1 MGVFKQVKNLVNKG
15 LLIALLAVFMIT
27 GITPQQVN
35 AEESLTIMAE
45 AAILVDAESGKI
57 LYEKNAEKP
66 LGVASMTKMMTEY
79 LLFEAIEEG
88 KVAWDQEYQVTDYT
102 YRISQ
107 DMRLSNVPFREDGSY
122 TIKEMYEAMA
132 IFSANAATIG
142 IAETIAGTESEF
154 VELMNEKAKEM
165 GLEET
170 TFVNSTGLSNS
181 SLMGMHPEGTK
192 ETDENI
198 MPARAVAKLT
208 KILLDDY
215 PEVLE
220 TTKIPLKM
228 FREGTSDETRMEN
241 WNSMLPGLIYEYE
254 GVDGLK
260 TGSTDFAGYSFAGT
274 AKRDD
279 TRFIA
284 VVMGAVDSEGAGSYK
299 ARFDATRV
307 LFDYGFDE
315 FTKEELIPAGYQFKE
330 QDTLE
335 VEKGVE
341 EKVAIAVKEPV
352 TMMVRTADKEL
363 YQPTLVL
370 DDSVVQNG
378 KLEADVEEGL
388 VVGAIQFTKTEGTEY
403 GYLNGNETSIEV
415 ATTESVKR
423 ANWVSLSFRS
433 AGEFLSSVWDDASN
447 FVKGLF

>member
-1 MGVFKQVKNLVNKG
+1 MKKVFKKG
-15 LLIALLAVFMIT
+15 FLTALLAVCMLTAIL
-27 GITPQQVN
+27 PKQVQ
-35 AEESLTIMAE
+35 AEESLNIMAE

-57 LYEKNAEKP
+57 LYEKNAETP

-79 LLFEAIEEG
+79 LLFEAIEDG
-88 KVAWDQEYQVTDYT
+88 VVTWDQEYQVTDYA
-102 YRISQ
+102 YQISQ
-107 DMRLSNVPFREDGSY
+107 DMRLSNVPLREDGAY
-122 TIKEMYEAMA
+122 TIKELYEAMA

-154 VELMNEKAKEM
+154 VGLMNAKAEEM

-198 MPARAVAKLT
+198 MPARSVAKLT

-220 TTKIPLKM
+220 TTKIPVMM
-228 FREGTSDETRMEN
+228 FREGTVDETRMEN

-284 VVMGAVDSEGAGSYK
+284 VVMGAVDNEGAGSYK
-299 ARFDATRV
+299 ARFEATRE
-307 LFDYGFDE
+307 LFDFGFGQ
-315 FTKEELIPAGYQFKE
+315 FTTEEIIPAGYQFEGQK
-330 QDTLE
+330 TLE

-341 EKVAIAVKEPV
+341 KEVAIAVQEPV
-352 TMMVRTADKEL
+352 SMMIRTADKDL
-363 YQPTLVL
+363 YQPELLL

-378 KLEADVEEGL
+378 KLEADVTEGL
-388 VVGAIQFTKTEGTEY
+388 VVGTLELNKAEGEEY
-403 GYLNGNETSIEV
+403 GYLNGSSESVEV
-415 ATTESVKR
+415 ATIESVER
-423 ANWVSLSFRS
+423 ASWAALSMRNT
-433 AGEFLSSVWDDASN
+433 GEFLSSLWDDAGS
-447 FVKGLF
+447 FVKDLF

>member
-1 MGVFKQVKNLVNKG
+1 MKNIITKG
-15 LLIALLAVFMIT
+15 LMTALMAAMTLTVIV
-27 GITPQQVN
+27 PQQAQ
-35 AEESLTIMAE
+35 AEESLNIMAE

-57 LYEKNAEKP
+57 LYEKNAETP

-88 KVAWDQEYQVTDYT
+88 RVTWDQEYQVTDYAHQ
-102 YRISQ
+102 ISQ
-107 DMRLSNVPFREDGSY
+107 DMRLSNVPFRKDGAY

-154 VELMNEKAKEM
+154 VRMMNEKAKEM

-181 SLMGMHPEGTK
+181 SLMGMHPKGTK
-192 ETDENI
+192 EKDENI
-198 MPARAVAKLT
+198 MPARSVAKLT

-220 TTKIPLKM
+220 TTKIPVMM
-228 FREGTSDETRMEN
+228 FREGTVDETRMEN

-254 GVDGLK
+254 GMDGLK

-284 VVMGAVDSEGAGSYK
+284 VVMGAVDNKGAGSYK
-299 ARFDATRV
+299 ARFEATRT
-307 LFDYGFDE
+307 LFDFGFGQ
-315 FTKEELIPAGYQFKE
+315 FTTEEIIPAGYQFE
-330 QDTLE
+330 GQETLA
-335 VEKGVE
+335 VENGVE
-341 EKVAIAVKEPV
+341 EEVAIAVKEPV
-352 TMMVRTADKEL
+352 SMMIRTSDKDL
-363 YQPTLVL
+363 YQTELLL
-370 DDSVVQNG
+370 DDSVVQDG
-378 KLEADVEEGL
+378 KLEAGIDKDL
-388 VVGAIQFTKTEGTEY
+388 TVGTLELTKADGTEY
-403 GYLNGNETSIEV
+403 GYLSGNANEVEV
-415 ATTESVKR
+415 ATTEAVER
-423 ANWVSLSFRS
+423 AGWVSLSMRN
-433 AGEFLSSVWDDASN
+433 AGGFLSSLWNDAGS

>member
-1 MGVFKQVKNLVNKG
+1 M
-15 LLIALLAVFMIT
+15 AVLT
-27 GITPQQVN
+27 LTAVVPQKAQ
-35 AEESLTIMAE
+35 AEESLNIMAE
-45 AAILVDAESGKI
+45 AAILVDAETGKI

-88 KVAWDQEYQVTDYT
+88 RITWDQEYEVTDYT

-107 DMRLSNVPFREDGSY
+107 DMRLSNVPLREDGAY
-122 TIKEMYEAMA
+122 TIKELYEAMA

-154 VELMNEKAKEM
+154 VRLMNKKAEEM

-181 SLMGMHPEGTK
+181 SLMGMHPEGTD
-192 ETDENI
+192 EADENI
-198 MPARAVAKLT
+198 MTARSVAKMT

-220 TTKIPLKM
+220 TTKIPVM
-228 FREGTSDETRMEN
+228 NFREGTADETRMEN

-274 AKRDD
+274 AKRED

-284 VVMGAVDSEGAGSYK
+284 VVMGAVDNEGAGSYK
-299 ARFDATRV
+299 ARFDATRA
-307 LFDYGFDE
+307 LFDFGFGQ
-315 FTKEELIPAGYQFKE
+315 FTKEEIIPAGYQVE
-330 QDTLE
+330 GQETLA

-341 EKVAIAVKEPV
+341 EEVAIAVKEPV
-352 TMMVRTADKEL
+352 TMMIRTADKEL
-363 YQPTLVL
+363 YQPELLL
-370 DDSVVQNG
+370 DESVVENG
-378 KLEADVEEGL
+378 KLEAGIEKDL
-388 VVGAIQFTKTEGTEY
+388 VVGKLQLTKADGTEY
-403 GYLNGNETSIEV
+403 GFLNGSTNEIEV
-415 ATTESVKR
+415 ATIEAVER
-423 ANWVSLSFRS
+423 ANWLSLSMRS
-433 AGEFLSSVWDDASN
+433 AGSYLSSLWDDAGT

>member
-1 MGVFKQVKNLVNKG
+1 VKKFFSKG
-15 LLIALLAVFMIT
+15 LLTALLAAMTLTAIV
-27 GITPQQVN
+27 PQQAQ
-35 AEESLTIMAE
+35 AEESLNIMAE

-57 LYEKNAEKP
+57 LYEKNAETP

-88 KVAWDQEYQVTDYT
+88 RVTWDQEYQVTDYAHQ
-102 YRISQ
+102 ISQ
-107 DMRLSNVPFREDGSY
+107 DMRLSNVPFRKDGAY

-154 VELMNEKAKEM
+154 VRLMNEKAEEM

-198 MPARAVAKLT
+198 MPARSVAKLT

-215 PEVLE
+215 PEVLD
-220 TTKIPLKM
+220 TTKIPVML
-228 FREGTSDETRMEN
+228 FREGTADETRMEN

-284 VVMGAVDSEGAGSYK
+284 VVMGAVDNEGAGSYK
-299 ARFDATRV
+299 ARFEATRT
-307 LFDYGFDE
+307 LFDYGFSQ
-315 FTKEELIPAGYQFKE
+315 FTTEEIVPAGYQFE
-330 QDTLE
+330 GQETLA

-341 EKVAIAVKEPV
+341 EEVAIAVKEPV
-352 TMMVRTADKEL
+352 SMMIRTADKEL
-363 YQPTLVL
+363 YQPELLL
-370 DDSVVQNG
+370 DDSVVQDG
-378 KLEADVEEGL
+378 KLEAGIDKDL
-388 VVGAIQFTKTEGTEY
+388 VVGTLHLTKADGTEY
-403 GYLNGNETSIEV
+403 GYLNGNAKEVEV
-415 ATTESVKR
+415 ATTETVER
-423 ANWVSLSFRS
+423 AGWVSLSMRN
-433 AGEFLSSVWDDASN
+433 AEEFLSSLWDDAGS

>member
-1 MGVFKQVKNLVNKG
+1 MKKVFNNT
-15 LLIALLAVFMIT
+15 LLTALLAALTLTIFV
-27 GITPQQVN
+27 PKQVQ
-35 AEESLTIMAE
+35 AEETLNIMAE

-57 LYEKNAEKP
+57 LYEKNAGTP

-88 KVAWDQEYQVTDYT
+88 KVTWDQEYQVTDYA
-102 YRISQ
+102 YQISQ
-107 DMRLSNVPFREDGSY
+107 DMRLSNVPFREDGAY

-154 VELMNEKAKEM
+154 VRLMNEKAEEM

-170 TFVNSTGLSNS
+170 VFVNSTGLSNS

-192 ETDENI
+192 EEDENI
-198 MPARAVAKLT
+198 MPARSVAKLT

-220 TTKIPLKM
+220 TTKIPVM
-228 FREGTSDETRMEN
+228 NFREGTADETRMEN

-274 AKRDD
+274 AKRDN

-284 VVMGAVDSEGAGSYK
+284 VVMGAVDNEGAGSYK
-299 ARFDATRV
+299 ARFEATRA
-307 LFDYGFDE
+307 LFDFGFGQ
-315 FTKEELIPAGYQFKE
+315 FTTEEIIPAGYQFE
-330 QDTLE
+330 GQETLA

-341 EKVAIAVKEPV
+341 EEVAIAVKEPV
-352 TMMVRTADKEL
+352 SMMIRTADKEL
-363 YQPTLVL
+363 YQPELLL
-370 DDSVVQNG
+370 DDTVVQDSR
-378 KLEADVEEGL
+378 LEAGVEKDL
-388 VVGAIQFTKTEGTEY
+388 AVGTLELTKADGTEY
-403 GYLNGNETSIEV
+403 GYLSGSENDVEV
-415 ATTESVKR
+415 VTTEAIER
-423 ANWVSLSFRS
+423 AGWVSLSMRT
-433 AGEFLSSVWDDASN
+433 AGGFLSSLWDDAGS

>member
-1 MGVFKQVKNLVNKG
+1 MKKVFNKG
-15 LLIALLAVFMIT
+15 VLLAFMAVLT
-27 GITPQQVN
+27 LTAVVPQKAQ
-35 AEESLTIMAE
+35 AEESLNIMAE
-45 AAILVDAESGKI
+45 AAILVDAETGKI

-88 KVAWDQEYQVTDYT
+88 RITWDQEYEVTDYT

-107 DMRLSNVPFREDGSY
+107 DMRLSNVPLREDGAY
-122 TIKEMYEAMA
+122 TIKELYEAMA

-154 VELMNEKAKEM
+154 VRLMNKKAEEM

-181 SLMGMHPEGTK
+181 SLMGMHPEGTD
-192 ETDENI
+192 EADENI
-198 MPARAVAKLT
+198 MTARSVAKMT

-220 TTKIPLKM
+220 TTKIPVM
-228 FREGTSDETRMEN
+228 NFREGTADETRMEN

-274 AKRDD
+274 AKRED

-284 VVMGAVDSEGAGSYK
+284 VVMGAVDNEGAGSYK
-299 ARFDATRV
+299 ARFDATRA
-307 LFDYGFDE
+307 LFDFGFGQ
-315 FTKEELIPAGYQFKE
+315 FTKEEIIPAGYQVE
-330 QDTLE
+330 GQETLA

-341 EKVAIAVKEPV
+341 EEVAIAVKEPV
-352 TMMVRTADKEL
+352 TMMIRTADKEL
-363 YQPTLVL
+363 YQPELLL
-370 DDSVVQNG
+370 DESVVENG
-378 KLEADVEEGL
+378 KLEAGIEKDL
-388 VVGAIQFTKTEGTEY
+388 VVGKLQLTKADGTEY
-403 GYLNGNETSIEV
+403 GFLNGSTNEIEV
-415 ATTESVKR
+415 ATIEAVER
-423 ANWVSLSFRS
+423 ANWLSLSMRS
-433 AGEFLSSVWDDASN
+433 AGSYLSSLWDDAGT

>member
-1 MGVFKQVKNLVNKG
+1 MKNIFNKS
-15 LLIALLAVFMIT
+15 LLTALIAAMTLTVIL
-27 GITPQQVN
+27 PQQAH
-35 AEESLTIMAE
+35 AEESLNIMAE

-57 LYEKNAEKP
+57 LYEKNAETP

-88 KVAWDQEYQVTDYT
+88 QVSWDQEYQVTDYA
-102 YRISQ
+102 YQISQ
-107 DMRLSNVPFREDGSY
+107 DMRLSNVPLREDGTY
-122 TIKEMYEAMA
+122 TIKELYEAMA

-154 VELMNEKAKEM
+154 VRLMNEKAGEM
-165 GLEET
+165 GLKET

-181 SLMGMHPEGTK
+181 SLMGMHPEGTE

-198 MPARAVAKLT
+198 MPARSVAKLT
-208 KILLDDY
+208 KILLDDH

-220 TTKIPLKM
+220 TTKIPVMM
-228 FREGTSDETRMEN
+228 FREGTADETRMEN

-284 VVMGAVDSEGAGSYK
+284 VVMGAVDNEGAGSYK
-299 ARFDATRV
+299 ARFEATRT
-307 LFDYGFDE
+307 LFDFGFSQ
-315 FTKEELIPAGYQFKE
+315 FTTEEIIPAGYQFEGKE
-330 QDTLE
+330 TLA

-341 EKVAIAVKEPV
+341 EEVAIAVQEPV
-352 TMMVRTADKEL
+352 TMMIRTADKDL
-363 YQPTLVL
+363 YQPELLL
-370 DDSVVQNG
+370 DDSVVQG
-378 KLEADVEEGL
+378 GELEAGVEKDL
-388 VVGAIQFTKTEGTEY
+388 VVGTLELTKSHGTEY
-403 GYLNGNETSIEV
+403 GYLSGSADSVEV
-415 ATTESVKR
+415 ATIESVER
-423 ANWVSLSFRS
+423 AGWVSLSMRNV
-433 AGEFLSSVWDDASN
+433 GGFLSSLWNDAGS

>member
-1 MGVFKQVKNLVNKG
+1 MKKVFNKG
-15 LLIALLAVFMIT
+15 LLTALLAALTLTAIV
-27 GITPQQVN
+27 PQQAQ
-35 AEESLTIMAE
+35 AEESLNIMAE

-57 LYEKNAEKP
+57 LYEKNAETP

-88 KVAWDQEYQVTDYT
+88 RVSWDQEYQVTDYA
-102 YRISQ
+102 YQISQ
-107 DMRLSNVPFREDGSY
+107 DMRLSNVPFRQDGAY
-122 TIKEMYEAMA
+122 TIKELYEAMA

-154 VELMNEKAKEM
+154 VRLMNEKAEEM

-181 SLMGMHPEGTK
+181 SLMGMHPQGTEK
-192 ETDENI
+192 ADENI
-198 MPARAVAKLT
+198 MPARSVAKLT

-215 PEVLE
+215 PEVLD
-220 TTKIPLKM
+220 TTKIPVMM
-228 FREGTSDETRMEN
+228 FREGTVDETRMEN

-284 VVMGAVDSEGAGSYK
+284 VVMGAVDNEGAGSYK
-299 ARFDATRV
+299 ARFEATRA
-307 LFDYGFDE
+307 LFDFGFGQ
-315 FTKEELIPAGYQFKE
+315 FTTEEIIPAGYQFE
-330 QDTLE
+330 GQETLS

-341 EKVAIAVKEPV
+341 EEVAIAVKEPV
-352 TMMVRTADKEL
+352 SMMIRTADKDS
-363 YQPTLVL
+363 YQPELQL
-370 DDSVVQNG
+370 DDSVVQDG
-378 KLEADVEEGL
+378 KLEAAVEKDL
-388 VVGAIQFTKTEGTEY
+388 VVGTLQLTTADGTDY
-403 GYLNGNETSIEV
+403 GYLSGSGTKVEV
-415 ATTESVKR
+415 ATTESVER
-423 ANWVSLSFRS
+423 ANWASLAMRD
-433 AGEFLSSVWDDASN
+433 AGGYLSSLWDDAGS

>member
-1 MGVFKQVKNLVNKG
+1 MEVFKHVRNLINKG

-27 GITPQQVN
+27 TITPQFVH

-79 LLFEAIEEG
+79 LLFEAIKEG
-88 KVAWDQEYQVTDYT
+88 KVTWDQEYQVTDYT

-154 VELMNEKAKEM
+154 VQLMNEKAKEM

-192 ETDENI
+192 ETAENI
-198 MPARAVAKLT
+198 MPARSVAKLT

-352 TMMVRTADKEL
+352 TMMIRTADKEL
-363 YQPTLVL
+363 YQPELVL
-370 DDSVVQNG
+370 DDSVVGKG
-378 KLEADVEEGL
+378 KLEAEVEEGL
-388 VVGAIQFTKTEGTEY
+388 VVGAIQFTKTEGPEY
-403 GYLNGNETSIEV
+403 GYLSGNENKIEV
-415 ATTESVKR
+415 ATTESVER
-423 ANWVSLSFRS
+423 AGWVSLSLRS
-433 AGEFLSSVWDDASN
+433 AGGFLSSLWDDAGT
-447 FVKGLF
+447 FVKELF

>member
-1 MGVFKQVKNLVNKG
+1 MKNFFNKG
-15 LLIALLAVFMIT
+15 LLIALLLAFTAPAIF
-27 GITPQQVN
+27 PQQAQ

-57 LYEKNAEKP
+57 LYEKNAETP

-88 KVAWDQEYQVTDYT
+88 KITWEQEYQVTDYT

-154 VELMNEKAKEM
+154 VRLMNEKAKEM

-181 SLMGMHPEGTK
+181 SLMGRHPEGTK

-198 MPARAVAKLT
+198 MPARSVAKLT

-220 TTKIPLKM
+220 TTKIPVKL
-228 FREGTSDETRMEN
+228 FREGTADETRMEN

-254 GVDGLK
+254 GMDGLK

-284 VVMGAVDSEGAGSYK
+284 VVMGAVDNKGAGSYK
-299 ARFDATRV
+299 ARFDATRA
-307 LFDYGFDE
+307 LFDYGFGQ
-315 FTKEELIPAGYQFKE
+315 FTTEEIIPAGYQFE
-330 QDTLE
+330 GQETLTVE
-335 VEKGVE
+335 NGVEKE
-341 EKVAIAVKEPV
+341 VAIAVKEPV
-352 TMMVRTADKEL
+352 TMMIRTADKEL
-363 YQPTLVL
+363 HQPELLL
-370 DDSVVQNG
+370 DDSVVQDG
-378 KLEADVEEGL
+378 KLEADVEKDL
-388 VVGAIQFTKTEGTEY
+388 VVGTLELKKAEGVEY
-403 GYLNGNETSIEV
+403 GYLSGSSNKVKV
-415 ATTESVKR
+415 ATTESVER
-423 ANWVSLSFRS
+423 ASWAALSMRN
-433 AGEFLSSVWDDASN
+433 AGEFLSSLWNDAGT
-447 FVKGLF
+447 FVKELF

>member
-1 MGVFKQVKNLVNKG
+1 MKKVFNKG
-15 LLIALLAVFMIT
+15 LLTALLAALTLTAIV
-27 GITPQQVN
+27 PQQAQ
-35 AEESLTIMAE
+35 AEESLNIMAE

-57 LYEKNAEKP
+57 LYEKNAETP

-88 KVAWDQEYQVTDYT
+88 RVSWDQEYQVTDYS
-102 YRISQ
+102 YQISQ
-107 DMRLSNVPFREDGSY
+107 DMRLSNVPFREDGAY
-122 TIKEMYEAMA
+122 TIKELYEAMA

-154 VELMNEKAKEM
+154 VRLMNEKAEEM

-181 SLMGMHPEGTK
+181 SLMGMHPQGTEK
-192 ETDENI
+192 ADENI
-198 MPARAVAKLT
+198 MPARSVAKLT

-215 PEVLE
+215 PEVLD
-220 TTKIPLKM
+220 TTKIPVMM
-228 FREGTSDETRMEN
+228 FREGTVDETRMEN

-284 VVMGAVDSEGAGSYK
+284 VVMGAVDNEGAGSYK
-299 ARFDATRV
+299 ARFEATRA
-307 LFDYGFDE
+307 LFDFGFGQ
-315 FTKEELIPAGYQFKE
+315 FTTEEIIPAGYQFE
-330 QDTLE
+330 GQETLS

-341 EKVAIAVKEPV
+341 EEVAIAVKEPV
-352 TMMVRTADKEL
+352 SMMIRTADKDS
-363 YQPTLVL
+363 YQPELQL
-370 DDSVVQNG
+370 DDSVVQDG
-378 KLEADVEEGL
+378 KLEAAVEKDL
-388 VVGAIQFTKTEGTEY
+388 VVGTLQLTTADGTDY
-403 GYLNGNETSIEV
+403 GYLSGSGTKVEV
-415 ATTESVKR
+415 ATTESVER
-423 ANWVSLSFRS
+423 ANWASLAMRD
-433 AGEFLSSVWDDASN
+433 AGGYLSSLWDDAGS